1 MKSESGHHAIN
12 LARSE
17 FGSIERCRC
26 EGDHLRLRNR
36 MLHFNRE
43 EFTALADLFGQAQ
56 EREEEAL
63 PYLKDLYRIHT
74 APSGVI
80 YLLY

>member
-1 MKSESGHHAIN
+1 MKSESGHHTIN

-17 FGSIERCRC
+17 FGSVERCRC
-26 EGDHLRLRNR
+26 DGYHLSLRNI

-43 EFTALADLFGQAQ
+43 EFAALTNLFRQAQ

-63 PYLKDLYRIHT
+63 LFSKWEE
-74 APSGVI
+74 
-80 YLLY
+80 